1 MMLFEGLH
9 AKFML
14 VIGLALVLMLAAVA
28 MIWQRQTSTQEE
40 VLHLSREA
48 TRSLVFDRLRQRG
61 EAQVGQV
68 ADLLVNPTYYFDLD
82 AIGATTRSILNQPD
96 VSYVL
101 VYDAKGDIIHDGS
114 GDIPTFGQQM
124 SDALARQI
132 IAAAGPLVL
141 SSDEVIDVSAPI
153 RIGDQRLGG
162 VRVGYSLVKIRAE
175 EAHVNREMSDRLR
188 EIGNRHLA
196 WIGLLLLML
205 VSLAVLVG
213 VVLQRTL
220 VRPIRQLSDAA
231 RAIEAGHFSTT
242 LPVNARKDEVGTLMR
257 AFALMADSIARHD
270 RDMRRMAY
278 TDSLTGLAN
287 RLAFRETL
295 DQRLMQLRGVGR
307 QLALLFADIDD
318 FKRVNDTLGHDVGDE
333 VLIQFANRIREA
345 VERAGG
351 EASELAR
358 FGGDEFVILLHGE
371 GEHADIRSSAAHL
384 AETLVAEL
392 SRPIVVQDRQ
402 VFLGTSIGVTLF
414 PEDASGATMLMK
426 NGDIAMY
433 QAKVAGKNGYRFY
446 NRAMDQAVTR
456 RVRIE
461 HDLRGAWER
470 GELTLAY
477 QPIYR
482 VHDKALIGAEALL
495 RWQHPV
501 HGHVA
506 PSVFIDVAEQ
516 SGLIETIGPAV
527 VRAACK
533 DAVRWR
539 CESEHARELF
549 VSINVSARQ
558 LRGVDFREQVVE
570 ALAESGLPPRLMHL
584 ELTETAVLGDE
595 EQARRIL
602 SSLREHGIKVWL
614 DDFGTGFSG
623 LSHLRRV
630 PVDGVKIDR
639 SFIADMLRDPDD
651 LALTTAIIAM
661 AHSLGMTVVAE
672 GVEKEG
678 LYDLLCARGCDL
690 AQGYWLGHPMNMHDF
705 MGLVAEPP
713 ALDQLRLA
721 TQTQSTAARLPETA
735 PNT

>member
-1 MMLFEGLH
+1 MRLFEGIR

-14 VIGLALVLMLAAVA
+14 VIGLALVIMLAVVVL
-28 MIWQRQTSTQEE
+28 IWQRQTTTQKE
-40 VLHLSREA
+40 VMRLSQDA
-48 TRSLVFDRLRQRG
+48 TRALVFDRLRQRG
-61 EAQVGQV
+61 EAQVGQ
-68 ADLLVNPTYYFDLD
+68 AAALLINPTYYFDLD
-82 AIGATTRSILNQPD
+82 AIGATSRSILQQSD

-101 VYDAKGDIIHDGS
+101 VYDGKGSILHDGS
-114 GDIPTFGQQM
+114 GDIPTFGRQMRDPFAQQIV
-124 SDALARQI
+124 SADAL
-132 IAAAGPLVL
+132 LVL
-141 SSDEVIDVSAPI
+141 DTDEVMDISMPI

-175 EAHVNREMSDRLR
+175 EAHVNREMTDRLR
-188 EIGNRHLA
+188 EIGNRHLT
-196 WIGLLLLML
+196 WIALLLLML
-205 VSLAVLVG
+205 VSLAMLVG
-213 VVLQRTL
+213 VVLQRAL
-220 VRPIRQLSDAA
+220 VRPIRQLSQAA
-231 RAIEAGHFSTT
+231 RAIEAGNFSTA
-242 LPVNARKDEVGTLMR
+242 LPVNARKDEVGTLVR
-257 AFALMADSIARHD
+257 AFARMADSMQRHD

-295 DQRLMQLRGVGR
+295 DHRLMQLRGAGR

-345 VERAGG
+345 VQRAGG
-351 EASELAR
+351 SASELAR

-371 GEHADIRSSAAHL
+371 GGHADIRSSAAHL

-392 SRPIVVQDRQ
+392 GRPIVVQDRQ

-414 PEDASGATMLMK
+414 PGDASGATMLMK

-433 QAKVAGKNGYRFY
+433 QAKVAGKNCYRFY
-446 NRAMDQAVTR
+446 NRAMDQAVNR
-456 RVRIE
+456 RMRIE
-461 HDLRGAWER
+461 QDLRGAWER
-470 GELTLAY
+470 GELTLMY

-482 VHDKALIGAEALL
+482 VSDKTLIGAEALL

-501 HGHVA
+501 HGEVA
-506 PSVFIDVAEQ
+506 PSVFINVAEQ
-516 SGLIETIGPAV
+516 SGLIDTIGPAV
-527 VRAACK
+527 IRAACE
-533 DAVRWR
+533 DAMRWR
-539 CESEHARELF
+539 RESANADELF
-549 VSINVSARQ
+549 VSVNVSVRQ
-558 LRGVDFREQVVE
+558 LRSGDFSDQVLD
-570 ALAESGLPPRLMHL
+570 ALARSGLPPRSMHI

-595 EQARRIL
+595 DQARRVL
-602 SSLREHGIKVWL
+602 SHLRDRGIKIWL

-678 LYDLLCARGCDL
+678 LYDLLRSRGCDL
-690 AQGYWLGHPMNMHDF
+690 AQGYWLGYPMNTTEF
-705 MGLVAEPP
+705 M
-713 ALDQLRLA
+713 AL
-721 TQTQSTAARLPETA
+721 SG
-735 PNT
+735 